1 MKGLITIRTLHK
13 ENVLP
18 KLALFA
24 AAFIWGSSFF
34 IMKNTVDIFPPN
46 ILLGFRFTI
55 ACILL
60 AVIFYKRLKEI
71 NLNYLWKSGIIGLC
85 LFLAYNFQT
94 IGLAH
99 TTPGK
104 NAFLTAIYCV
114 IVPFLF
120 WIVDKSRPDV
130 FNYLAALLC
139 LAGIGMV
146 SLNGEFS
153 IGFGDSFTMIGGFFY
168 AAHMVAVAKLAK
180 GKDPIIITI
189 LQFGYSAVFSWIAGL
204 TFEAMPAHLKFEN
217 FTGLI
222 YLAVFATAIAL
233 LFQNIGQKH
242 THPAAAAI
250 ILSLESVFGVLF
262 SVIFYGE
269 QVTLRLAIGFLLIFV
284 AVVTSETKLSFL
296 GFIKKPQELKNI
308 DLVE

>member
-1 MKGLITIRTLHK
+1 MVKIKDLHIG
-13 ENVLP
+13 NVMP
-18 KLALFA
+18 KLALFCS
-24 AAFIWGSSFF
+24 AFIWGSSFF
-34 IMKNTVDIFPPN
+34 IMKNTVDVFAPY

-60 AVIFYKRLKEI
+60 SIIFWKKIKEI
-71 NLNYLWKSGIIGLC
+71 NFDYIWKSAVIGLF
-85 LFLAYNFQT
+85 LFLGYSTQT
-94 IGLAH
+94 IGITE

-120 WIVDKSRPDV
+120 WIVNKSRPDIYN
-130 FNYLAALLC
+130 FLAAIVC
-139 LAGIGMV
+139 IAGIGMV
-146 SLNGEFS
+146 SLTGNFT
-153 IGFGDSFTMIGGFFY
+153 IGYGDAFTLVGGFLY
-168 AAHMVAVAKLAK
+168 AAHMVAVAKLSK

-189 LQFGYSAVFSWIAGL
+189 LQFGFAAIFSWIFGLSFESLPKHWSIANVAGL
-204 TFEAMPAHLKFEN
+204 L
-217 FTGLI
+217 

-242 THPAAAAI
+242 THPSAAAI

-269 QVTLRLAIGFLLIFV
+269 QLTVRLTIGFIFIFI
-284 AVVTSETKLSFL
+284 AVILSETKLSFL
-296 GFIKKPQELKNI
+296 KRLIKNLN
-308 DLVE
+308 LT